1 MLVSKQLE
9 TLFLDIL
16 CLTSYRSHGEMETQF
31 LVFPSIQTCFSL
43 LLTQRHRTEVNLAE
57 SWPKYTPNPHICNT
71 EKERQFPYVYGHY
84 LSILAASF
92 LYF

>member
-16 CLTSYRSHGEMETQF
+16 CLTSYRSHGQMETQF

-43 LLTQRHRTEVNLAE
+43 LLTQRLRLIWQNRDLNIPQIPTYVTLKKRD
-57 SWPKYTPNPHICNT
+57 S
-71 EKERQFPYVYGHY
+71 FPMFMV
-84 LSILAASF
+84 IIF
-92 LYF
+92 LF